1 MDKSLKLSEKLFCLA
16 VHPGKGGIFLGA
28 SSALGMTLTGSV
40 FIELMNK
47 ELISIQNKY
56 VQLLKPTLQNDE
68 IYEFFLKPIRNREK
82 KRKIRMWI
90 SVFNVKNRKIQK
102 LFIRRLVRKGIL
114 RTEEKRI
121 WFVPYEKVFLMDR
134 KLVDSIRKE
143 VEEAALGIGNPDDE
157 SLILAMMVSKSN
169 LLPQIFPDRV
179 QRKEAARNLKKLPET
194 AISKAV
200 QDAIQMVHNAIIIT
214 AY

>member
-16 VHPGKGGIFLGA
+16 VHSGKGGIFLGA

-90 SVFNVKNRKIQK
+90 
-102 LFIRRLVRKGIL
+102 
-114 RTEEKRI
+114 
-121 WFVPYEKVFLMDR
+121 
-134 KLVDSIRKE
+134 
-143 VEEAALGIGNPDDE
+143 
-157 SLILAMMVSKSN
+157 
-169 LLPQIFPDRV
+169 
-179 QRKEAARNLKKLPET
+179 
-194 AISKAV
+194 
-200 QDAIQMVHNAIIIT
+200 
-214 AY
+214 

>member
-16 VHPGKGGIFLGA
+16 VHSGKGGIFLGA

-90 SVFNVKNRKIQK
+90 SIFNVKNRKIQK